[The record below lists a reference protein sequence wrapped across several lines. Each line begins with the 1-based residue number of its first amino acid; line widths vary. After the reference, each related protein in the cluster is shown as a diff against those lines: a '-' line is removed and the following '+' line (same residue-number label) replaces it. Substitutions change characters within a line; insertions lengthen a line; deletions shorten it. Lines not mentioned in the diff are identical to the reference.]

1 MSYSSLNNK
10 QQKIQTMGTLGNPCS
25 RLERIPIFVGKCL
38 KRIRVI
44 DIESSINAVALLARQ
59 A

>member
-44 DIESSINAVALLARQ
+44 DIDAVALLARQ